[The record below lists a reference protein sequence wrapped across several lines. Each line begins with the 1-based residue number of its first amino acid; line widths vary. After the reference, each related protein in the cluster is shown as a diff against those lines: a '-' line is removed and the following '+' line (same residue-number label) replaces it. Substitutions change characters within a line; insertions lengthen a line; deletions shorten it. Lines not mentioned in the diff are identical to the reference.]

1 MKNAKFD
8 QILIQRTEL
17 AEKIVRLL
25 AESRT
30 TCWEME
36 KIFELVR
43 QHAVVN
49 ACPQEMQPV
58 VRLVLSD
65 GKEIARYLID
75 PGNRN

>member
-8 QILIQRTEL
+8 QILSHRTEL

-43 QHAVVN
+43 QYAVVGTKD
-49 ACPQEMQPV
+49 A
-58 VRLVLSD
+58 D
-65 GKEIARYLID
+65 
-75 PGNRN
+75 